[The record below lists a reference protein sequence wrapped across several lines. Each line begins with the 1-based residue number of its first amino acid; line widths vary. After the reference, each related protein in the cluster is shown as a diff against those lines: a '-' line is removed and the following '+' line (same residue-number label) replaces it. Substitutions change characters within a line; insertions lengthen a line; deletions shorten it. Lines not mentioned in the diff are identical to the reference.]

1 MLNYMLHYIVQ
12 GLTLG
17 LSASAIP
24 GPFQAYLLSQTMRN
38 GWKRTFPATFAPLVS
53 DGPII
58 VLVLVVLSQ
67 MPTWFLQLLQLIG
80 GGFLLYLAWGAY
92 QAYRRGNVAEEL
104 PTESTIQSF
113 AKAVVV
119 NILNPGPYI
128 FWSTVTGPLF
138 LEGWRQSPSLGVSFV
153 VTFYIGFVGFLIA
166 LITLFTLARSSGGR
180 VSQMLVGISAIAL
193 SLFGL
198 YQIIF
203 AVNALIAG

>member
-1 MLNYMLHYIVQ
+1 MLNYIIQ

-58 VLVLVVLSQ
+58 ILVLVVLSQ
-67 MPTWFLQLLQLIG
+67 MPTWFLQVLQLIG

-92 QAYRRGNVAEEL
+92 QAYRIGNVAEEL

-153 VTFYIGFVGFLIA
+153 VTFYIGFIGFLIA
-166 LITLFTLARSSGGR
+166 LVTLFTLARSSGGR
-180 VSQMLVGISAIAL
+180 VSRMLVGISAVAL

-203 AVNALIAG
+203 AVIALISG

>member
-1 MLNYMLHYIVQ
+1 LD
-12 GLTLG
+12 
-17 LSASAIP
+17 A

-58 VLVLVVLSQ
+58 ILVLVVLSQ
-67 MPTWFLQLLQLIG
+67 MPTWFLQVLQLIG

-92 QAYRRGNVAEEL
+92 QAYRIGNVAEEL

-153 VTFYIGFVGFLIA
+153 VTFYIGFIGFLIA
-166 LITLFTLARSSGGR
+166 LVTLFTLARSSGGR
-180 VSQMLVGISAIAL
+180 VSRMLVGISAVAL

-203 AVNALIAG
+203 AVIALISG